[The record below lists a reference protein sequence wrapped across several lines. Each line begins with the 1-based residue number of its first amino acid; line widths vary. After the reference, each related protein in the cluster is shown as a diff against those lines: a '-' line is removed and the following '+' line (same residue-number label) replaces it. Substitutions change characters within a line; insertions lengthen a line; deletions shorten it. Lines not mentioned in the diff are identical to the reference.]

1 MKFHFPSFLLGY
13 GAGAATAFASKRV
26 RPLLL
31 EILAAGYRLADSVA
45 ARAVMKREDL
55 EDLFAEARA
64 RARGLATRP
73 RAGGNGHAPSE
84 A

>member
-1 MKFHFPSFLLGY
+1 MKFHFPSFLVGY

-31 EILAAGYRLADSVA
+31 ELATAAYRLGDAVL
-45 ARAVMKREDL
+45 ARAAMKREDF

-64 RARGLATRP
+64 RARGLGVR
-73 RAGGNGHAPSE
+73 GNGHAPTE